1 MILQFDDLF
10 QSTVVIN
17 FKLTR
22 SRSLNTNTGVVC
34 LSSMHVFFSMKDIS
48 IDKILVIALDFL
60 LGPRLNKD
68 SEIATLPPI

>member
-1 MILQFDDLF
+1 
-10 QSTVVIN
+10 
-17 FKLTR
+17 
-22 SRSLNTNTGVVC
+22 
-34 LSSMHVFFSMKDIS
+34 MKDIS